1 MSHVS
6 GTLIYLRMKQKL
18 IYIAIAIS
26 LLCNV
31 VFIVFF
37 LMDRCSGNPSSL
49 DETEIKNEPLADPIQ
64 RQQRAETIIK
74 KLVCDQLY
82 YPNTYDPVSTKVDSA
97 FFCPI
102 IDGECVSAAYE
113 IIKMQAEY
121 ESEKSSYEQND
132 WTIRF
137 HGNPSGPFLENERKA
152 RKESSEKMAE
162 LKKKI
167 VEKENIIRNRDVSHD
182 GEFVGWWVVHK
193 FRSAN
198 GNGQVSFTHRGFLL
212 NKDMSSDILS
222 HSLEDNDNGNM
233 NKINNVIEA
242 ILEEEC
248 KRINN

>member
-1 MSHVS
+1 
-6 GTLIYLRMKQKL
+6 MKQKL
-18 IYIAIAIS
+18 IYIAIAVS

-31 VFIVFF
+31 VFMAIF
-37 LMDRCSGNPSSL
+37 LMDKFSEGNSASIKLDVKNDSL
-49 DETEIKNEPLADPIQ
+49 TDPMQ
-64 RQQRAETIIK
+64 RQQRAEAIIK

-137 HGNPSGPFLENERKA
+137 HGNPSGPFLENEIKA
-152 RKESSEKMAE
+152 RKESSERMAE

-167 VEKENIIRNRDVSHD
+167 AEKENIIRNRDSSHD
-182 GEFVGWWVVHK
+182 GEFAGWWVVHK

-212 NKDMSSDILS
+212 NKDMSNDILS

-242 ILEEEC
+242 LLEDKELE
-248 KRINN
+248 NN